1 MKKLINKLG
10 VDKAIAY
17 SSAAR
22 IVQAGSNIVTI
33 FFLAKY
39 LSQEEQGFY
48 YTFGSLVAVQVF
60 FELGLTNIITQFVAH
75 EYAYVTVENDK
86 SIYKS
91 RLSSLLHFCIKWYFY
106 LSILLFFILII
117 VGWVFFTHYDTEGD
131 NVSWKI
137 PWFLISF
144 GTCLRLFQSPLNS
157 FLLGMNKVEEMSLI
171 SLYQQLILPI
181 SMWLGLYGGL
191 KLYVVGISLVLSAV
205 VWYLY
210 VYFSKMKQVLIDIY
224 KNPIIER
231 IKYVDEIFPFQWR
244 IAISWISGYLI
255 YQLFTPVIFA
265 TGGAIIAGQI
275 GMTLQ
280 VLNGIQALSMSW
292 INTKIPLLSNCVAL
306 KKYSE
311 LDLIF
316 SRTLKQM
323 LAVIIILFFVFI
335 GGLFVADKI
344 CISINGELLTTR
356 FLSCKNT
363 FYLFLSIL
371 LNVFVVSWASYLRCH
386 KKEPFLLYSILCG
399 LVCCMVIFF
408 TSNIWGVEGVILG
421 YLFINILF
429 LPYAYLIFVTK
440 KKQWHG

>member
-10 VDKAIAY
+10 IDKAIAY

-292 INTKIPLLSNCVAL
+292 INTKIPLLSN
-306 KKYSE
+306 
-311 LDLIF
+311 
-316 SRTLKQM
+316 
-323 LAVIIILFFVFI
+323 
-335 GGLFVADKI
+335 
-344 CISINGELLTTR
+344 
-356 FLSCKNT
+356 
-363 FYLFLSIL
+363 
-371 LNVFVVSWASYLRCH
+371 
-386 KKEPFLLYSILCG
+386 
-399 LVCCMVIFF
+399 
-408 TSNIWGVEGVILG
+408 NIVNWI
-421 YLFINILF
+421 
-429 LPYAYLIFVTK
+429 
-440 KKQWHG
+440 